1 MNFKTENG
9 CGQCN
14 NGTVAM
20 AGAKT
25 GIAAQIKAINRKC
38 LYTYCYGHTLNLAV
52 ADSIKSTDC
61 LKTNF
66 ETGHEICKLRN
77 HPNKIKS

>member
-9 CGQCN
+9 CGQCDD
-14 NGTVAM
+14 GAATM

-38 LYTYCYGHTLNLAV
+38 LYTCCYGHTLNLLV
-52 ADSIKSTDC
+52 TDSIKSTDC
-61 LKTNF
+61 LKRTF
-66 ETGHEICKLRN
+66 KTGHEICRL
-77 HPNKIKS
+77 IK